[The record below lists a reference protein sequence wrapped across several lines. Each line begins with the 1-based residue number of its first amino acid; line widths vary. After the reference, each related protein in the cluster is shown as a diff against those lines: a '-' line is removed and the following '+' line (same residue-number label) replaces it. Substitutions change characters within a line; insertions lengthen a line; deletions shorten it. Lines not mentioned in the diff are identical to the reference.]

1 MRQHY
6 FLPILLAAVAACS
19 RDPAPPVLSTSS
31 CSNKADWTCDLEHFQ
46 QLPIKERLSTATAVI
61 ITKGVREDDHIVEYV
76 DEVLKLQPGTELYL
90 RRGAKVKT
98 FPLST
103 TDYGEGAVVI
113 LRGSPAS
120 IVESYSYR
128 DGAIPGLG
136 HMPIA
141 TFRAM
146 ASAK

>member
-1 MRQHY
+1 
-6 FLPILLAAVAACS
+6 
-19 RDPAPPVLSTSS
+19 
-31 CSNKADWTCDLEHFQ
+31 
-46 QLPIKERLSTATAVI
+46 VI

-90 RRGAKVKT
+90 KRGAKVKT
-98 FPLST
+98 FPVST
-103 TDYGEGAVVI
+103 TDYGEGAVAI

-128 DGAIPGLG
+128 DGVIPGLG
-136 HMPIA
+136 HMPIT

-146 ASAK
+146 ASDK